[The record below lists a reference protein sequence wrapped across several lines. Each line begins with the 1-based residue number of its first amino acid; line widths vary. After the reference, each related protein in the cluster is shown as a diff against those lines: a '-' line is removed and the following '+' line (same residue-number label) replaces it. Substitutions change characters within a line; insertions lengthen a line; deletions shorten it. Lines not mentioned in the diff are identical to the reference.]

1 MSLPVSIGDA
11 ILLANVAYNLGQ
23 AFTSGRKSAPAEFAD
38 IQNLLYTLSNALK
51 LVAQDGPST
60 ALTRR
65 PSQSSGNGQV
75 QNDQD
80 ENAVILQSVANCHV
94 TLEHLQFLVTKYME
108 LDPKSTCDNPKKW
121 KDEIRRNWKKVVWTR
136 EGAGLDKL
144 KITLTAHING
154 LNLAMTAY
162 NKCVSPRDQS

>member
-11 ILLANVAYNLGQ
+11 ILLANIAYSLGQ

-38 IQNLLYTLSNALK
+38 VQNLLYTLSNALK

-60 ALTRR
+60 VLTRR
-65 PSQSSGNGQV
+65 SSQGPGNGQD
-75 QNDQD
+75 QNGED
-80 ENAVILQSVANCHV
+80 ENAVILQSVANCRV
-94 TLEHLQFLVTKYME
+94 TLEHLQLLVTKYMD
-108 LDPKSTCDNPKKW
+108 LDPKSIGDNPKKW
-121 KDEIRRNWKKVVWTR
+121 KDEIKRNWKKIVWTR

-162 NKCVSPRDQS
+162 NK

>member
-1 MSLPVSIGDA
+1 MSSPVSIGDA
-11 ILLANVAYNLGQ
+11 ILLANVAYTLGQ

-94 TLEHLQFLVTKYME
+94 TLEHLQFLVT
-108 LDPKSTCDNPKKW
+108 
-121 KDEIRRNWKKVVWTR
+121 
-136 EGAGLDKL
+136 
-144 KITLTAHING
+144 
-154 LNLAMTAY
+154 
-162 NKCVSPRDQS
+162 